1 MNINSSITSATAYI
15 IITTAV
21 IITIDDVFVNITNIP
36 ANKDII
42 DNVNTT
48 AHDCISADFNFN
60 DMLIF
65 ISPAY
70 AIHIPIIILTMAAK
84 VVE

>member
-42 DNVNTT
+42 DNVVLAVLVKWVRTT
-48 AHDCISADFNFN
+48 EGGGETLLPGWGDKAGSEPCIS
-60 DMLIF
+60 L
-65 ISPAY
+65 
-70 AIHIPIIILTMAAK
+70 
-84 VVE
+84 